1 MALALVE
8 GAALGAGIRSLLR
21 AVIKASKKLAGFDCI
36 LKKLEAIYP
45 SDGKVEP
52 RIGSSKEGNE
62 EVDPN
67 LTRWREANPRL
78 LSLLLLPEDG
88 VDVQV
93 QLTSRFWPCSN
104 QIDSVGITANR
115 GVSDEYDNLGSCNA
129 PGPPEFM
136 MGLDV
141 PLKELK
147 RRLCED
153 GKSRIVIRAPR
164 GCGKTTLAKGL
175 CLDNQVKEYFKHI
188 LYATVSKRPNLIAI
202 IKKLLWDKDEQVP
215 EFRNEEDAV
224 NQMELKPKRKAESGA
239 ILLVLDDV
247 WCGSESLLAKF
258 KFQISESKVL
268 VTSRN
273 EFPEFG
279 STYNL
284 ELWNKEDTMVLFR
297 HSATP
302 SMETSADSE
311 ALQETSTGPGSV
323 GRSLH
328 GQPVEIWRSRLMKL
342 YEGQSIVDSETDLRK
357 CLQSSLD
364 ALNDEDV
371 MQKECFMDFTRNDAS
386 EIDGCYSGAFVM

>member
-45 SDGKVEP
+45 SDGK
-52 RIGSSKEGNE
+52 RMGY
-62 EVDPN
+62 
-67 LTRWREANPRL
+67 ANKIKAFDAYLLRL
-78 LSLLLLPEDG
+78 FQ

-302 SMETSADSE
+302 SMETVISHTSADSE